1 MFIAY
6 LDSSGRPNFDDKE
19 NFVLASMITNER
31 HWQYIDNGVRRIKLR
46 HFPNLPDSE
55 VEIHAKDMQNRE
67 GVFKGLSWSKI
78 YSVLGDVFDFIADK
92 STEICII
99 AVVIDKVKLRKG
111 KDIDIE
117 TWAYR
122 LLFERIN
129 KFVER
134 QKHIMTEA
142 QYQPEYG
149 IMITDSE
156 GVKKDQKLRGKLLGM
171 SRKGTLYS
179 RLDVLIEDLL
189 FTDSKWRNLSQL
201 VDCVA
206 YCIRKQYRT
215 NSRSFHTFYW
225 QSYYKRIETK
235 FDNPR
240 DSYFGYGLK
249 IFP

>member
-1 MFIAY
+1 
-6 LDSSGRPNFDDKE
+6 
-19 NFVLASMITNER
+19 MI
-31 HWQYIDNGVRRIKLR
+31 
-46 HFPNLPDSE
+46 
-55 VEIHAKDMQNRE
+55 
-67 GVFKGLSWSKI
+67 
-78 YSVLGDVFDFIADK
+78 
-92 STEICII
+92 
-99 AVVIDKVKLRKG
+99 
-111 KDIDIE
+111 
-117 TWAYR
+117 
-122 LLFERIN
+122 
-129 KFVER
+129 
-134 QKHIMTEA
+134 EA